1 MCKWESQFDSGLT
14 AGAELDM
21 TADEIAEINT
31 SIGTTGNRLA
41 NFLKSMALKLGLI
54 ADYVVEQGTSGIW
67 TYEKWNS
74 GKIRMTGRTSTTIYA
89 LSWTAV
95 GNVFYATIES
105 RNFPFTLQSV
115 TYFNWYIQNAD
126 AGYIFF
132 PLSNP
137 NNYGGVTTSSTGA
150 VAAGRPTKPNWN
162 LDIDLFYEVEG
173 TWK

>member
-54 ADYVVEQGTSGIW
+54 ADYIVEQGTSGIW

-74 GKIRMTGRTSTTIYA
+74 GKAVCWGTKTGNLSRMS
-89 LSWTAV
+89 
-95 GNVFYATIES
+95 
-105 RNFPFTLQSV
+105 
-115 TYFNWYIQNAD
+115 TYFNFHLYAFYDVAFPSSLFIEPPKAFPKMRIGTSGGGTIDIRYNGDITITKDKMNVYGISETNATQACRAD
-126 AGYIFF
+126 IYAI
-132 PLSNP
+132 
-137 NNYGGVTTSSTGA
+137 
-150 VAAGRPTKPNWN
+150 GR
-162 LDIDLFYEVEG
+162 
-173 TWK
+173 WK